1 MFIKNAFAALIEVKL
16 PTDPLSRYTSLGGIL
31 GVVMNFAFFIALA
44 VTLAFGIISGLKL
57 ASSQGDKLALQTAR
71 KSLMWSIIGFI
82 VVIGFRSIIEVIL
95 GLLGSTGTVPTTIP
109 GF

>member
-1 MFIKNAFAALIEVKL
+1 MFIKNAFAATIPVTL
-16 PTDPLSRYTSLGGIL
+16 PDDPLSRYTSLGSVL
-31 GVVMNFAFFIALA
+31 AVVMNFTFYIALA
-44 VTLAFGIISGLKL
+44 IALAFGIISGIKL

-95 GLLGSTGTVPTTIP
+95 KLLGSTGTIPTTIP

>member
-1 MFIKNAFAALIEVKL
+1 MFIKNACAATIPVKL
-16 PTDPLSRYTSLGGIL
+16 PDDPLSRYDTLGSVL
-31 GVVMNFAFFIALA
+31 GVVMNFTFYIALA
-44 VTLAFGIISGLKL
+44 VALAFGIISGIKL

-95 GLLGSTGTVPTTIP
+95 GLLGSSGTVPTTIP